1 MSEKLGK
8 FVFTLMF
15 LGFNLTFFP
24 MHYLGMIGQPR
35 RTHSYNEGHGFEAW
49 NQIATVG
56 SFILGVGVFIGVVQF
71 IHSFYSKRLKPAG
84 KNPWD
89 ARSLEWTL
97 SSPVKDYNFAR
108 TPIIKAR
115 DQAWENNHGTK
126 DNQSEKE
133 PLDDH
138 GVHMPDRSW
147 CPLITGIGLFV
158 MLIGLLFHQSIDASG
173 ELARDYTMAIAE
185 VLSLLLGLSCGP
197 LKGLVVITSSLKKTR
212 NNTLIYTYY
221 ERRCSPCLRSSR
233 TSHQYWYTN
242 KKS

>member
-1 MSEKLGK
+1 
-8 FVFTLMF
+8 
-15 LGFNLTFFP
+15 

-56 SFILGVGVFIGVVQF
+56 SFILGIGVFIGVVQF
-71 IHSFYSKRLKPAG
+71 IHSFYSKKLKPAG

-115 DQAWENNHGTK
+115 DQAWENNHGEK
-126 DNQSEKE
+126 ENHSEKE

-147 CPLITGIGLFV
+147 CPLVTAFGLFV
-158 MLIGLLFHQSIDASG
+158 MAIGLLFHQSIDASG
-173 ELARDYTMAIAE
+173 ELARDYTIAIAGGVIFVVGVIMWAIE
-185 VLSLLLGLSCGP
+185 GP
-197 LKGLVVITSSLKKTR
+197 RGYHLFPKE
-212 NNTLIYTYY
+212 N
-221 ERRCSPCLRSSR
+221 EE
-233 TSHQYWYTN
+233 
-242 KKS
+242 